1 MKTLGAIAIVIC
13 LAAAGCGYHDHYR
26 HYDRYGRRSEIQRAQ
41 EDFRRAGWEAR
52 EDLQRARRDLQREL
66 RQAREEFRREMR
78 EAHRD
83 FRDEFGRW

>member
-13 LAAAGCGYHDHYR
+13 LFTAGCEYHDRYR
-26 HYDRYGRRSEIQRAQ
+26 HRAEIRRAND
-41 EDFRRAGWEAR
+41 DFRRAGWEAR
-52 EDLQRARRDLQREL
+52 QELQRARRDVQREL

-78 EAHRD
+78 DAHRD